1 MQVLRVSLTIFLEK
15 QKFLAKVLVIPYII
29 TTFAVDL
36 KNMGMPPNSNA
47 EVNCTQ
53 HLSLNLIGI
62 DK

>member
-1 MQVLRVSLTIFLEK
+1 M
-15 QKFLAKVLVIPYII
+15 VIPYII

-53 HLSLNLIGI
+53 HLRMFDHKNANIPI
-62 DK
+62 NI